1 MLTTLSIIAVVMI
14 ITATFMEIIW
24 GRSKKLGYN
33 TGCLVVF
40 LGLRFAK
47 KWMSILYQTL
57 LLGSTIT
64 IMVFFILLFCSMKLN
79 FIQIVLAIIATL
91 FSIFLP
97 IILLVFLHLFITMSI
112 IIIAY
117 LYEVVFHR

>member
-1 MLTTLSIIAVVMI
+1 MLTLCTIAVVMI
-14 ITATFMEIIW
+14 VIATFMEIIW

-47 KWMSILYQTL
+47 KWMSIMYQTL
-57 LLGSTIT
+57 LLSATIA
-64 IMVFFILLFCSMKLN
+64 IVVFFILLFCSMKLN
-79 FIQIVLAIIATL
+79 FIQIVLAVIATL

>member
-1 MLTTLSIIAVVMI
+1 MLTLSIIAVVMI